1 MYKNRTAYMTNEI
14 EIASTKKA
22 VQQML
27 ETKAEMEAMIQ
38 QMEIMVEPE
47 APFKIE
53 ADREKVKELL
63 AKTQNDL
70 IGLNKEIAHWQDW
83 LKQKNG

>member
-1 MYKNRTAYMTNEI
+1 MNNEI
-14 EIASTKKA
+14 EVASTKKA
-22 VQQML
+22 VQQLL
-27 ETKAEMEAMIQ
+27 EIKAETESMIK

-53 ADREKVKELL
+53 ADKEKVKEML

-70 IGLNKEIAHWQDW
+70 ININKEIAHWQDW
-83 LKQKNG
+83 LKQHSN

>member
-1 MYKNRTAYMTNEI
+1 MTNEI

-27 ETKAEMEAMIQ
+27 ETKAEMESMIP
-38 QMEIMVEPE
+38 QMEIMIEPE

-53 ADREKVKELL
+53 ADKEKVKELL

-70 IGLNKEIAHWQDW
+70 IGLHKEIAHWQDW
-83 LKQKNG
+83 LKQQNG

>member
-1 MYKNRTAYMTNEI
+1 MTNEI

-22 VQQML
+22 VQQLL
-27 ETKAEMEAMIQ
+27 EIKAETESMIK

-53 ADREKVKELL
+53 ADKEKVKEML
-63 AKTQNDL
+63 ARTQNDL
-70 IGLNKEIAHWQDW
+70 VNINKEIAHWQDW
-83 LKQKNG
+83 LKQHSN

>member
-1 MYKNRTAYMTNEI
+1 
-14 EIASTKKA
+14 
-22 VQQML
+22 
-27 ETKAEMEAMIQ
+27 
-38 QMEIMVEPE
+38 MEIMIEPE

-53 ADREKVKELL
+53 ADKEKVKELL

-83 LKQKNG
+83 LKQQNG

>member
-1 MYKNRTAYMTNEI
+1 MRNTVLTNEI

-27 ETKAEMEAMIQ
+27 DTKAEMEAMIQ

-47 APFKIE
+47 APFEIE
-53 ADREKVKELL
+53 SDREKVKEML
-63 AKTQNDL
+63 ARTQNDL
-70 IGLNKEIAHWQDW
+70 ININKEIAHWQDW
-83 LKQKNG
+83 LEEHDK

>member
-1 MYKNRTAYMTNEI
+1 MTNEI

-27 ETKAEMEAMIQ
+27 DTKDEMELMIQ
-38 QMEIMVEPE
+38 EMEVMVQPE
-47 APFKIE
+47 APFKVE

-63 AKTQNDL
+63 AKTQDDL

-83 LKQKNG
+83 LKQHSN

>member
-1 MYKNRTAYMTNEI
+1 MTNEI

-22 VQQML
+22 VKQML
-27 ETKAEMEAMIQ
+27 DTKAEMESMIQ

-47 APFKIE
+47 AHFKIE

-83 LKQKNG
+83 LKQQDK

>member
-1 MYKNRTAYMTNEI
+1 MTNEN

-22 VQQML
+22 VQQLL
-27 ETKAEMEAMIQ
+27 EIKAETESMIK

-53 ADREKVKELL
+53 ADKEKVKELL

-70 IGLNKEIAHWQDW
+70 ININKEIVHWQDW
-83 LKQKNG
+83 LGEHDK

>member
-1 MYKNRTAYMTNEI
+1 MTNEI

-27 ETKAEMEAMIQ
+27 ETKAEMESMIQ
-38 QMEIMVEPE
+38 QMKIMVEPE

-53 ADREKVKELL
+53 ADKEKVKELL
-63 AKTQNDL
+63 AKTQDDL

-83 LKQKNG
+83 LKQQNG

>member
-1 MYKNRTAYMTNEI
+1 
-14 EIASTKKA
+14 
-22 VQQML
+22 ML

-53 ADREKVKELL
+53 ADKEKVKEMLDRT
-63 AKTQNDL
+63 KNDL
-70 IGLNKEIAHWQDW
+70 ININKEIAHWQDW
-83 LKQKNG
+83 LKQHSN

>member
-1 MYKNRTAYMTNEI
+1 MTNEI

-47 APFKIE
+47 APFEIE

-83 LKQKNG
+83 LEEHDK

>member
-1 MYKNRTAYMTNEI
+1 MTNEI

-22 VQQML
+22 VQQLL
-27 ETKAEMEAMIQ
+27 EIKAETESMIK

-53 ADREKVKELL
+53 ADKEKVKEMLDRT
-63 AKTQNDL
+63 KNDL
-70 IGLNKEIAHWQDW
+70 ININKEIAHWQDW
-83 LKQKNG
+83 LKQHSN

>member
-1 MYKNRTAYMTNEI
+1 MKNEI

-22 VQQML
+22 VQQKL

-47 APFKIE
+47 APFEIE
-53 ADREKVKELL
+53 ADREKVKEML
-63 AKTQNDL
+63 ARTQNDL
-70 IGLNKEIAHWQDW
+70 VNINKEIAHWQDW
-83 LKQKNG
+83 LEEHDK

>member
-1 MYKNRTAYMTNEI
+1 MTNEI

-83 LKQKNG
+83 LKQHHN

>member
-1 MYKNRTAYMTNEI
+1 MRDHQNIKMTNEI

-22 VQQML
+22 VKQML
-27 ETKAEMEAMIQ
+27 DTKAEMESMIQ

-47 APFKIE
+47 APFEIE

-83 LKQKNG
+83 LKQQDK

>member
-1 MYKNRTAYMTNEI
+1 MTNEI

-22 VQQML
+22 VQQLL
-27 ETKAEMEAMIQ
+27 EIKAETESMIK

-53 ADREKVKELL
+53 ADKEKVKEML
-63 AKTQNDL
+63 ARTINDL
-70 IGLNKEIAHWQDW
+70 ININKEIAHWQDW
-83 LKQKNG
+83 LKQHSN

>member
-1 MYKNRTAYMTNEI
+1 MTNEI

-22 VQQML
+22 VKQML
-27 ETKAEMEAMIQ
+27 DTKAEMESMIQ

-47 APFKIE
+47 APFEIE

-83 LKQKNG
+83 LKLQDK

>member
-1 MYKNRTAYMTNEI
+1 MTNEI

-27 ETKAEMEAMIQ
+27 DTKAEMEAMIK

-47 APFKIE
+47 APFEIE
-53 ADREKVKELL
+53 VDREKVKEML
-63 AKTQNDL
+63 ARTQNDL
-70 IGLNKEIAHWQDW
+70 VNINKEIAHWQDW
-83 LKQKNG
+83 LKQHSN

>member
-1 MYKNRTAYMTNEI
+1 MTNEI

-22 VQQML
+22 VQQLL
-27 ETKAEMEAMIQ
+27 EIKAETESMIK

-53 ADREKVKELL
+53 ADKEKVKELL

-83 LKQKNG
+83 LQQNG

>member
-1 MYKNRTAYMTNEI
+1 MTNEI
-14 EIASTKKA
+14 EIASIKKA
-22 VQQML
+22 LQQML
-27 ETKAEMEAMIQ
+27 ETKAEMESTIQ

-47 APFKIE
+47 APFEIE

-83 LKQKNG
+83 LEEHDK

>member
-1 MYKNRTAYMTNEI
+1 MTNEI

-47 APFKIE
+47 TPFEIE
-53 ADREKVKELL
+53 ADREKVKEML
-63 AKTQNDL
+63 ARTQNDL
-70 IGLNKEIAHWQDW
+70 ININKEIAYWQDW
-83 LKQKNG
+83 LKQYSN

>member
-1 MYKNRTAYMTNEI
+1 MTNEI

-22 VQQML
+22 VQQLL
-27 ETKAEMEAMIQ
+27 EIKAETESMIK

-53 ADREKVKELL
+53 ADKEKVKEML

-83 LKQKNG
+83 LKQQDK

>member
-1 MYKNRTAYMTNEI
+1 MTNEI

-22 VQQML
+22 VQQLL
-27 ETKAEMEAMIQ
+27 EIKAETESMIK

-53 ADREKVKELL
+53 ADKEKVKELL

-83 LKQKNG
+83 LKQQNG

>member
-1 MYKNRTAYMTNEI
+1 MTNEI

-27 ETKAEMEAMIQ
+27 DTKDEMELIIQ
-38 QMEIMVEPE
+38 EMEVMVQPE
-47 APFKIE
+47 APFKVE

-63 AKTQNDL
+63 AKTRNDL
-70 IGLNKEIAHWQDW
+70 IGLKKEITHWQDW
-83 LKQKNG
+83 LKQHSN

>member
-47 APFKIE
+47 APFEIE

-83 LKQKNG
+83 LEEHDK

>member
-1 MYKNRTAYMTNEI
+1 MTNEI

-27 ETKAEMEAMIQ
+27 DTKDEMELMIQ
-38 QMEIMVEPE
+38 EMEVMVQPE
-47 APFKIE
+47 APFKVE

-63 AKTQNDL
+63 AKTRNDL
-70 IGLNKEIAHWQDW
+70 IGLKKEITHWQDW
-83 LKQKNG
+83 LKQHSN

>member
-1 MYKNRTAYMTNEI
+1 MTNEI

-27 ETKAEMEAMIQ
+27 DTKAEMEAMIK

-47 APFKIE
+47 APFEIE
-53 ADREKVKELL
+53 ADREKVKEML
-63 AKTQNDL
+63 ARTQNDL
-70 IGLNKEIAHWQDW
+70 VNINKEIAHWQDW
-83 LKQKNG
+83 LEEHDIKR

>member
-1 MYKNRTAYMTNEI
+1 MTNEI

-22 VQQML
+22 VQQLL
-27 ETKAEMEAMIQ
+27 EIKAETESMIK

-53 ADREKVKELL
+53 ADKEKVKELL

-70 IGLNKEIAHWQDW
+70 ININKEIVYWQDW
-83 LKQKNG
+83 LGEHDK

>member
-1 MYKNRTAYMTNEI
+1 MTNEI

-22 VQQML
+22 VQQLL
-27 ETKAEMEAMIQ
+27 EIKAETESMIK

-53 ADREKVKELL
+53 ADKEKVKEML

-70 IGLNKEIAHWQDW
+70 ININKEIAHWQDW
-83 LKQKNG
+83 LEEHDIKR

>member
-1 MYKNRTAYMTNEI
+1 MTNEI

-22 VQQML
+22 VKQML
-27 ETKAEMEAMIQ
+27 EIKAETESMIK

-53 ADREKVKELL
+53 ADKEKVKEML

-70 IGLNKEIAHWQDW
+70 ININKEIAHW
-83 LKQKNG
+83 